1 MKTILIGL
9 LTGTTMFG
17 FNTENKLG
25 EGEESIQG
33 IWLGAYGTTKKIEKL
48 VVTLNL
54 DKTMEFYEGEQP
66 KNKIT
71 GTYLVIGDTAIV
83 ISYKDQEKTNKVYMY
98 GTINKN
104 KNFVDGIW
112 ETEGDPKGSFYLQKQ
127 SFQL

>member
-9 LTGTTMFG
+9 LAGSAMFG
-17 FNTENKLG
+17 FKPESKQGT
-25 EGEESIQG
+25 GEESIQG
-33 IWLGAYGTTKKIEKL
+33 IWLGAYGTSRKIEKL
-48 VVTLNL
+48 VVTLKPDN
-54 DKTMEFYEGEQP
+54 TMEFYEGEQP

-71 GTYLVIGDTAIV
+71 GTYVLMGDTAIV
-83 ISYKDQEKTNKVYMY
+83 ISYKDQEKINQVYMY

-112 ETEGDPKGSFYLQKQ
+112 ETEGDPKGSFYLHKQ

>member
-9 LTGTTMFG
+9 LAGTTMFG
-17 FNTENKLG
+17 FSTEDKPRGGTEN
-25 EGEESIQG
+25 IQG

-48 VVTLNL
+48 VVTLKPDNS
-54 DKTMEFYEGEQP
+54 MEFYEGEQP

-71 GTYLVIGDTAIV
+71 GTYVVMGDTAIV
-83 ISYKDQEKTNKVYMY
+83 ISYKDQEKVNQVYMY

-112 ETEGDPKGSFYLQKQ
+112 ETEGDPKGSFYLNKQ